1 MRRICVFA
9 GSSPGATGAYAQ
21 AAARFGTEIARRN
34 VGLVFGGGKLGL
46 MGAMADAAMA
56 AGGEVIGVMPRA
68 LVERERAHPDITR
81 LETVADMHERKALM
95 NKLTDAFVA
104 LPGGIGTLEELFE
117 VYSWAQLGF
126 HHKSVAV
133 LDVHGFFGPLLACLD
148 QLVEQGFVSREARG
162 LLIRETDP
170 ARLLDRLLDS

>member
-9 GSSPGATGAYAQ
+9 GSSTGAIGAYAQ
-21 AAARFGTEIARRN
+21 AAAHFGKEIARRD
-34 VGLVFGGGKLGL
+34 VALVFGGGRLGL

-68 LVERERAHPDITR
+68 LVERERAHPGITR

-95 NKLTDAFVA
+95 NELSDAFVA

-117 VYSWAQLGF
+117 VYSWVQLGF
-126 HHKSVAV
+126 HHKPVAI
-133 LDVHGFFGPLLACLD
+133 LDVRGFFGPLLGCLD
-148 QLVEQGFVSREARG
+148 ALVEQGFVGREARG

-170 ARLLDRLLDS
+170 ARLLDHLFDT